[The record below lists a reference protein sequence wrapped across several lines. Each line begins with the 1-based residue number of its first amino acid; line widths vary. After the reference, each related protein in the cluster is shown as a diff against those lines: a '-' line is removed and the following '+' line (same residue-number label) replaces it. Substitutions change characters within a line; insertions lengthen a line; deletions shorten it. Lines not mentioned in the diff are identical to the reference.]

1 MKTQQFKTLGLQVN
15 LSVPSTVEEFD
26 ANAKRAGACLEEAT
40 NNVIYR
46 GSLAELR
53 DLIIHGREEEKDA
66 SGKVTQTAFKGL
78 EDVTGIARKTKKV
91 KSGKEQ
97 KEVEVYDETEGEY
110 IDRVVATKKVELSSF
125 QSHFD
130 AAAALVAFDASARER
145 KPAGP
150 KKLAEKFKTIATE
163 FLSGKKS
170 LDKLNAALSKSINKT
185 FTKTGDTE
193 KDTLALGWLC
203 KEYADAQDAFAKI
216 G

>member
-1 MKTQQFKTLGLQVN
+1 MKTQQFKTLGPNVN
-15 LSVPSTVEEFD
+15 LAVPATVEEFD
-26 ANAKRAGACLEEAT
+26 QNAKRAGACLEEGI

-53 DLIIHGREEEKDA
+53 DLIIHGREEVKVD
-66 SGKVTQTAFKGL
+66 GKVTQTAFKGL
-78 EDVTGIARKTKKV
+78 EEVTGISRKVKKV

-110 IDRVVATKKVELSSF
+110 IDRVIAEKKVELSTF

-150 KKLAEKFKTIATE
+150 KKLADKYKTIAAD
-163 FLSGKKS
+163 FISGKKS
-170 LDKLNAALSKSINKT
+170 LEKFNTAMQKSISKT
-185 FTKTGDTE
+185 FTKTGDVE
-193 KDTLALGWLC
+193 KDTIALGWLC
-203 KEYADAQDAFAKI
+203 KEYADAQDVFAKL
-216 G
+216 

>member
-1 MKTQQFKTLGLQVN
+1 MKTQQFKTLGLNVN
-15 LSVPSTVEEFD
+15 LSVPTTVEEFD

-53 DLIIHGREEEKDA
+53 DLIIHGRDEEKVD
-66 SGKVTQTAFKGL
+66 GKVTVTAFKGL
-78 EDVTGIARKTKKV
+78 EEVTGVSRKTKKV

-110 IDRVVATKKVELSSF
+110 LERLVATKKVELSTF

-170 LDKLNAALSKSINKT
+170 LEKLNAALTKSISKT

-203 KEYADAQDAFAKI
+203 KEYADAQDVFAKV

>member
-1 MKTQQFKTLGLQVN
+1 MKTQQFKTLGLNVN
-15 LSVPSTVEEFD
+15 LSVPTTVEEFD
-26 ANAKRAGACLEEAT
+26 SNAKRAGACLEEAT

-53 DLIIHGREEEKDA
+53 DLIIHGRDEEKVD
-66 SGKVTQTAFKGL
+66 GKVTVTAFKGL
-78 EDVTGIARKTKKV
+78 EEVTGVARKTKKV

-110 IDRVVATKKVELSSF
+110 IERLVATKKVELSTF

-170 LDKLNAALSKSINKT
+170 LEKLNAALTKSISKT
-185 FTKTGDTE
+185 FTKTGDVE

-203 KEYADAQDAFAKI
+203 KEYADAQDVFAKV